1 MKKNL
6 KKLTKKTKTFFKD
19 LITRIIKDDFMG
31 TAAEMAFI
39 FVLAFFPFMIF
50 LVSIFGL
57 LGNASRIDKIM
68 LFLSEIAPLSAMET
82 IENVLTSIIQSSSKS
97 LATIGLITSLIL
109 ASNAAAVAIKGLN
122 KAYKVKESRPFWY
135 VRLLSIAL
143 VILNASILFFG
154 VNLTV
159 FAQIIIKTIS
169 EFVTIQSTFIETVN
183 TILALRWP
191 IAFVALFII
200 TFLNYFLMPNTETMQ
215 KRVRLLYTL
224 PGTLF
229 FCIFWL
235 LASWGFGEYVN
246 NFGSYDKVYGIL
258 GGFAVFLVWL
268 YYTSLIVLIGGELN
282 YQIYKKFL
290 NIFDQKKERN
300 HNFKRGLNE

>member
-224 PGTLF
+224 PGTFF